1 MEARCPNGDQYLFYL
16 DKWVEVDAEHPYLVK
31 QLSGSPNI
39 HIYTEIYGTQWTS
52 LCEGYD
58 IEEGDV
64 VKFAWNEDLHLFN
77 VEVTN
82 KHNVAKPLVQHTGML
97 VCARFLTH

>member
-16 DKWVEVDAEHPYLVK
+16 DKWVEDDAEHPYLVK

-39 HIYTEIYGTQWTS
+39 HIYTEICGTQWTT
-52 LCEGYD
+52 LCEGYG

-64 VKFAWNEDLHLFN
+64 FKFSWSEDLHLFN
-77 VEVTN
+77 AEVTN
-82 KHNVAKPLVQHTGML
+82 KHNAAKPLVQHTSML
-97 VCARFLTH
+97 VCVRFLTH